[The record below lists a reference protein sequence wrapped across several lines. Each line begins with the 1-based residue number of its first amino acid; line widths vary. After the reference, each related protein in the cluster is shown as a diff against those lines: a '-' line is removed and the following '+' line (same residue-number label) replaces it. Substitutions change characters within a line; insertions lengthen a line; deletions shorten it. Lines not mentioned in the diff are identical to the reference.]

1 MYHSNQVYPDNL
13 TINHKQPAFYKASSA
28 SDKISFFNLS
38 SFFTNKLDKSLLL
51 YNIHQMKVSEYIAFT
66 IDRLPK
72 GYIFTYVDFIT
83 EVNKKEAV
91 IKALNR
97 MVESGKIS
105 KLAKGKYY
113 KPEKTPFGNLQP
125 NQSQVVKDLLED
137 NGKILGYL
145 TGYSIY
151 NQLGL
156 TTQLSNTIQIGKN
169 EIRPNFK
176 RERYTISFIKQKNT
190 ITKEN
195 IPLLQILDAV
205 RYIKKIPDS
214 TVQSS
219 CKRFLAILESLTV
232 KDKASLVRL
241 ALKYP
246 PATKAL
252 VGALLD
258 QLQREDLTES
268 LFKSLNQISKYNL
281 SGAEKTLSTTKKWNI
296 I

>member
-1 MYHSNQVYPDNL
+1 MK
-13 TINHKQPAFYKASSA
+13 T
-28 SDKISFFNLS
+28 SDYIS
-38 SFFTNKLDKSLLL
+38 
-51 YNIHQMKVSEYIAFT
+51 FT

-72 GYIFTYVDFIT
+72 GYVFTYADFIT

-97 MVESGKIS
+97 MTESGKIA

-113 KPEKTPFGNLQP
+113 KPENTPFGKLQP
-125 NQSQVVKDLLED
+125 NQAQVVKDLLED
-137 NGKILGYL
+137 NGKITGYL

-169 EIRPNFK
+169 EIRPSFK

-195 IPLLQILDAV
+195 IPLLQILDAI
-205 RYIKKIPDS
+205 RYIKKIPDRNIEF
-214 TVQSS
+214 S
-219 CKRFLAILESLTV
+219 CKRLLIIIQNLTN
-232 KDKASLVRL
+232 KDKRTLVRL
-241 ALKYP
+241 GLKYP

-252 VGALLD
+252 LGALLD
-258 QLQREDLTES
+258 ELKENLCTES
-268 LFKSLNQISKYNL
+268 LQKSLNPITKYKLAGVNKVFA
-281 SGAEKTLSTTKKWNI
+281 SAEKWNI